1 MKNTLKIGD
10 RLMNLTEPTIMGI
23 LNVTPDSFY
32 KDSRYNPNR
41 EEFLQ
46 KATEMVTDG
55 VDIFDVGGYS
65 TRPGGQEISVQEE
78 IRRITPA
85 IQKLKLAFPHIPV
98 SIDTFRAEVASA
110 ALDSGAEIVNDISG
124 GDFDKDMENLI
135 ISKKPVYILMHL
147 NGSLHSMH
155 AKVSYS
161 DFYPEILN
169 HLFKKANTLRS
180 KGVSDIVI
188 DPGFGFSKDVNQNY
202 AMLSNLEL
210 FNTEH
215 YPILIGMSRKS
226 MIYKILNTTPENTL
240 TASSFLHGLG
250 VLKGAKIIR
259 VHDVRPIKEIIRI
272 SKLVH

>member
-10 RLMNLTEPTIMGI
+10 RLMDLTEPTIMGI

-46 KATEMVTDG
+46 KATEMVIDG

-110 ALDSGAEIVNDISG
+110 ALDCGAEIINDISG

-135 ISKKPVYILMHL
+135 ISNKPVYILMHL

-155 AKVSYS
+155 TKVSYS

-169 HLFKKANTLRS
+169 HLFKKANNLRS
-180 KGVSDIVI
+180 KGVNDIVI
-188 DPGFGFSKDVNQNY
+188 DPGFGFSKDISQNY

-215 YPILIGMSRKS
+215 YPMLIGMSRKS

-240 TASSFLHGLG
+240 TPSSFLHGLG